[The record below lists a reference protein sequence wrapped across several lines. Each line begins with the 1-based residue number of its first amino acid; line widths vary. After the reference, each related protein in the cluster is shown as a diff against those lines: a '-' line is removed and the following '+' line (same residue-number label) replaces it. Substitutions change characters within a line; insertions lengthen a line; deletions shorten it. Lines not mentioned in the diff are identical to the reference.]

1 MKTKK
6 NKKMRFLSTT
16 SQLLTIMSLAG
27 LVGSPV
33 LNGTSALAT
42 TLSSDVEISKGVE
55 ISLTD
60 DSEGKIV
67 RAKNK
72 VIEPGE
78 EKIENPDEPKP
89 AEYIPEAGKT
99 DSETKSTEG
108 VSIVSMT
115 ILGEVEAEWDTNTAT
130 LTLLSG
136 TITVPSGWGTIPRE
150 QVRRIVF
157 KDSVTVD
164 GDKSLGALFMG
175 MEELETIDNLSYL
188 NTSDVTDMSQMFR
201 NTPSLTSADLSSFDT
216 RAVTTMLGMF
226 QQSGFEEL
234 DLSSFVT
241 DNVINMSSMF
251 QASNLHHIDVSSFN
265 TSKVTTM
272 RDMFGYSHD
281 LIDIKGLD
289 EFDTQTVI
297 SMEGMFWFANS
308 LKSLDLSHFNTKNVT
323 NMAYMFASAHSLTD
337 LNIES
342 FRTDKVQDMRRMFLG
357 TWGLDYLDL
366 SHFDTSAVTDMN
378 HMFAGSRIVNLD
390 IDREN
395 FDTSSVTD
403 MSLMFAHTRNLERID
418 LSGFDTRAVTNME
431 AMFWMADT
439 LTELDFSSFETPAL
453 TRMNEMFDEARALRK
468 IDMSSFDTRN
478 VQTHNRTNI
487 FQGLESLVEL
497 HLGANTNISASAL
510 PSETTTPG
518 FLNFWRREIQRKQMN
533 WLSSEDLMDLSG
545 NISQAAGV
553 WRRVPYQTAVE
564 VKNSSLFIGDNWKPQ
579 DNFIKATDRFGE
591 EVVFDRITVMGSVD
605 TDKAGVYKVTYAYD
619 GAEATAEITVK
630 TREENN
636 GTSNGGESSDGDSEV
651 NNEGEEHPQKSNGNL
666 PKTGEGSGLWGVLG
680 FVQLIVA
687 IVLWL
692 QRREVNK
699 TTVK

>member
-55 ISLTD
+55 SSLID
-60 DSEGKIV
+60 DSEGKIA
-67 RAKNK
+67 REKNK

-115 ILGEVEAEWDTNTAT
+115 ILGEVEAEWDSNTAT

-136 TITVPSGWGTIPRE
+136 TITVPSEWGTIPRE
-150 QVRRIVF
+150 QVRHIVF
-157 KDSVTVD
+157 KDSVAVD

-439 LTELDFSSFETPAL
+439 LTELDLSSFETPAL

-468 IDMSSFDTRN
+468 IDMSSFDMRN

-518 FLNFWRREIQRKQMN
+518 FLNFWRR
-533 WLSSEDLMDLSG
+533 
-545 NISQAAGV
+545 
-553 WRRVPYQTAVE
+553 VPFQTAVE

-579 DNFIKATDRFGE
+579 DNLIKATDRFGE
-591 EVVFDRITVMGSVD
+591 EVVFNRITVMGSVD

-651 NNEGEEHPQKSNGNL
+651 NNEGEEYTQKSNGNL

-687 IVLWL
+687 IVVWL
-692 QRREVNK
+692 QRRKVNE

>member
-60 DSEGKIV
+60 DAEGKIA

-115 ILGEVEAEWDTNTAT
+115 ILGEVEAEWDSNTAT

-439 LTELDFSSFETPAL
+439 LTELDLSSFETPAL

-518 FLNFWRREIQRKQMN
+518 FLNFWRR
-533 WLSSEDLMDLSG
+533 
-545 NISQAAGV
+545 
-553 WRRVPYQTAVE
+553 VPFQTAVE

-579 DNFIKATDRFGE
+579 DNLIKATDRFGE
-591 EVVFDRITVMGSVD
+591 EVVFNRITVMGSVD

-651 NNEGEEHPQKSNGNL
+651 NNEGEEYTQKSNGNL

-687 IVLWL
+687 IVVWL
-692 QRREVNK
+692 QRRKVNE

>member
-1 MKTKK
+1 M
-6 NKKMRFLSTT
+6 
-16 SQLLTIMSLAG
+16 
-27 LVGSPV
+27 
-33 LNGTSALAT
+33 
-42 TLSSDVEISKGVE
+42 
-55 ISLTD
+55 
-60 DSEGKIV
+60 
-67 RAKNK
+67 
-72 VIEPGE
+72 
-78 EKIENPDEPKP
+78 
-89 AEYIPEAGKT
+89 
-99 DSETKSTEG
+99 
-108 VSIVSMT
+108 
-115 ILGEVEAEWDTNTAT
+115 
-130 LTLLSG
+130 
-136 TITVPSGWGTIPRE
+136 
-150 QVRRIVF
+150 
-157 KDSVTVD
+157 
-164 GDKSLGALFMG
+164 
-175 MEELETIDNLSYL
+175 
-188 NTSDVTDMSQMFR
+188 
-201 NTPSLTSADLSSFDT
+201 SSFDT

-337 LNIES
+337 LNIER

-439 LTELDFSSFETPAL
+439 LTELDLSSFETPAL

-468 IDMSSFDTRN
+468 IDMSSFDMRN

-518 FLNFWRREIQRKQMN
+518 FLNFWRR
-533 WLSSEDLMDLSG
+533 
-545 NISQAAGV
+545 
-553 WRRVPYQTAVE
+553 VPFQTAVE

-591 EVVFDRITVMGSVD
+591 EVVFNRITVMGSVD

-692 QRREVNK
+692 QRRKVNK

>member
-27 LVGSPV
+27 LVGSLV

-60 DSEGKIV
+60 DSEGKIA

-115 ILGEVEAEWDTNTAT
+115 ILGEVEAEWDTNAAT

-439 LTELDFSSFETPAL
+439 LTELDLSSFETPAL

-518 FLNFWRREIQRKQMN
+518 FLNFWRR
-533 WLSSEDLMDLSG
+533 
-545 NISQAAGV
+545 
-553 WRRVPYQTAVE
+553 VPFQTAVE

-579 DNFIKATDRFGE
+579 DNLIKATDRFGE
-591 EVVFDRITVMGSVD
+591 EVVFNRITVMGSVD

-651 NNEGEEHPQKSNGNL
+651 NNEGEEYTQKSNGNL

-687 IVLWL
+687 IVVWL
-692 QRREVNK
+692 QRRKVNE

>member
-60 DSEGKIV
+60 DSEGKIA

-99 DSETKSTEG
+99 DSETKSTEE

-115 ILGEVEAEWDTNTAT
+115 ILGEVEAEWDTNTVT

-439 LTELDFSSFETPAL
+439 LTELDLSSFETPAL

-518 FLNFWRREIQRKQMN
+518 ILNFWRREIQRKQMN

-553 WRRVPYQTAVE
+553 WRRVPFQTAVE

-579 DNFIKATDRFGE
+579 DNLIKATDRFGE
-591 EVVFDRITVMGSVD
+591 EVVFNRITVMGSVD

-636 GTSNGGESSDGDSEV
+636 GTSNSGESSDGDSEV
-651 NNEGEEHPQKSNGNL
+651 NNEGEEYTQKSNGNL

-687 IVLWL
+687 IVVWL
-692 QRREVNK
+692 QRRKVNE

>member
-27 LVGSPV
+27 LVGSLV

-60 DSEGKIV
+60 DSEGKIA

-115 ILGEVEAEWDTNTAT
+115 ILGEVEAEWDTNAAT

-439 LTELDFSSFETPAL
+439 LTELDLSSFETPAL

-518 FLNFWRREIQRKQMN
+518 FLNFWRR
-533 WLSSEDLMDLSG
+533 
-545 NISQAAGV
+545 
-553 WRRVPYQTAVE
+553 VPFQTAVE

-579 DNFIKATDRFGE
+579 DNLIKATDRFGE
-591 EVVFDRITVMGSVD
+591 EVVFNRITVMGSVD

-651 NNEGEEHPQKSNGNL
+651 NNEGEEYTQKSNGNL

-692 QRREVNK
+692 QRRKVNK

>member
-27 LVGSPV
+27 LVGSLV

-60 DSEGKIV
+60 DAEGKIA

-115 ILGEVEAEWDTNTAT
+115 ILGEVEAEWDTNAAT

-439 LTELDFSSFETPAL
+439 LTELDLSSFETPAL

-518 FLNFWRREIQRKQMN
+518 FLNFWRR
-533 WLSSEDLMDLSG
+533 
-545 NISQAAGV
+545 
-553 WRRVPYQTAVE
+553 VPFQTAVE

-579 DNFIKATDRFGE
+579 DNLIKATDRFGE
-591 EVVFDRITVMGSVD
+591 EVVFNRITVMGSVD

-651 NNEGEEHPQKSNGNL
+651 NNEGEEYTQKSNGNL

-687 IVLWL
+687 IVVWL
-692 QRREVNK
+692 QRRKVNE